1 MLKRQICLVF
11 SSEQS
16 NFHDF
21 FAKKPHKEK
30 VWKLFLLT
38 GKIQLTYSTKLY
50 LFYNDILMCDNFKHF

>member
-21 FAKKPHKEK
+21 FAKKPYQRKGLKAFFVNRENSAYLQYK
-30 VWKLFLLT
+30 ALFVLQWYIDVWQF
-38 GKIQLTYSTKLY
+38 
-50 LFYNDILMCDNFKHF
+50 